1 MGADIDIAL
10 LVEELCRHD
19 AETEWIE
26 FKTNN
31 SNPEMIG
38 QRISALANSACRLG
52 APTAYMVWGIDDETH
67 KVVGSSF
74 RYRLVK
80 KGNEELENW
89 LHHQLTDN
97 ASFEFAEGEVGG
109 MHVTVLMVHAA
120 FYHTV
125 DFERVPYV
133 RVGSYT
139 KKLREY
145 PTIESEVWGRITK
158 FDFESV
164 TAIGGLPLPDA
175 LSLLDFPKYFDL
187 LGMPMPQSRDEV
199 AHYLCDDEV
208 LSRQDDGRYAVT
220 NLGALLLAKRL
231 RDFPSVARK
240 ALRLVQYEGRGR
252 TEMLRSRDYEGGYAV
267 ELEAAVEM
275 VMALTPAREDVV
287 GAVRTQTNAYPE
299 RAVREILANAL
310 IHQDLAIA
318 GSGPVIE
325 VFADR
330 VDFTNPGTS
339 LVDLMRLVDNPP
351 KSRNQRL
358 ASLMRRFRFCEELG
372 TGWDRIISSCEASY
386 LPAPRVVEY
395 EEAGG
400 SVRISLMPY
409 APYRSLNP
417 QDRVMACYWHA
428 CICFT
433 RGDVMTN
440 QSLRSRFGEGGP
452 SPSTVSKL
460 LSAAVEAR
468 LIKPVD
474 PTTAPRYMRY
484 VPAWAQT

>member
-1 MGADIDIAL
+1 MRADVDIAL
-10 LVEELCRHD
+10 LVEELCRYD
-19 AETEWIE
+19 SETEWIE

-38 QRISALANSACRLG
+38 QRVSALANSACRLG
-52 APTAYMVWGIDDETH
+52 VPTAYMVWGVDDETH
-67 KVVGSSF
+67 EVVGSTF
-74 RYRLVK
+74 RHRLEK
-80 KGNEELENW
+80 RGNEELENW

-97 ASFEFAEGEVGG
+97 ASFEFIEDEVDGR
-109 MHVTVLMVHAA
+109 HVTVLMVQAA

-125 DFERVPYV
+125 DFERVPYI

-145 PTIESEVWGRITK
+145 PAIESEVWDRITK
-158 FDFESV
+158 SDFESV
-164 TAIGGLPLPDA
+164 TARGGLT
-175 LSLLDFPKYFDL
+175 LSDTLALLDYPKYFDL
-187 LGMPMPQSRDEV
+187 LGTPMPQSQEEV
-199 AHYLCDDEV
+199 SRYLCEDEL

-220 NLGALLLAKRL
+220 NLGALLLARRL

-267 ELEAAVEM
+267 EFEVAVEM
-275 VMALTPAREDVV
+275 VMALTPAREDIV
-287 GAVRTQTNAYPE
+287 GAVRTQTTAYPE

-310 IHQDLAIA
+310 IHQDLALI
-318 GSGPVIE
+318 GSGPVVE
-325 VFADR
+325 VFDDR

-358 ASLMRRFRFCEELG
+358 ASIMRRFRFCEELG

-386 LPAPRVVEY
+386 LPAPKVVEY

-400 SVRISLMPY
+400 SVRVSLMSY
-409 APYRSLNP
+409 VPYRSMGSW
-417 QDRVMACYWHA
+417 DRVMACYWHA

-433 RGDVMTN
+433 NGDVMTN
-440 QSLRSRFGEGGP
+440 QSLRSRFGEEGP
-452 SPSTVSKL
+452 SQSTVSKL
-460 LSAAVEAR
+460 LATTVDAG

-484 VPAWAQT
+484 VPVWA

>member
-1 MGADIDIAL
+1 MSIDIDIAL
-10 LVEELCRHD
+10 LVEELRHHD
-19 AETEWIE
+19 SETEWIE

-38 QRISALANSACRLG
+38 QRVSALANSACRLG
-52 APTAYMVWGIDDETH
+52 IPTAYMVWGIDDETH
-67 KVVGSSF
+67 EVVGSSF
-74 RYRLVK
+74 RHRLEK

-89 LHHQLTDN
+89 LHHQLTEN
-97 ASFEFAEGEVGG
+97 ASFEFSEAEIAGK
-109 MHVTVLMVHAA
+109 HVTVLMVQAA

-125 DFERVPYV
+125 DFERVPYI

-145 PTIESEVWGRITK
+145 PAIESEVWDRITK
-158 FDFESV
+158 SDFESV
-164 TAIGGLPLPDA
+164 TARGGLPLLDA
-175 LSLLDFPKYFDL
+175 LALLDFPKYFDL
-187 LGMPMPQSRDEV
+187 LGMPMPQSQGEV
-199 AHYLCDDEV
+199 ARYLCDDEI
-208 LSRQDDGRYAVT
+208 LARQDDGRYAVT
-220 NLGALLLAKRL
+220 NLGALLLARRL

-267 ELEAAVEM
+267 EFESAIEM
-275 VMALTPAREDVV
+275 VMALTPAREDIV
-287 GAVRTQTNAYPE
+287 GAVRTQTTAYPE

-310 IHQDLAIA
+310 IHQDLAIT
-318 GSGPVIE
+318 GSGPVVE
-325 VFADR
+325 VFSDR

-358 ASLMRRFRFCEELG
+358 AGLMRRFRFCEELG
-372 TGWDRIISSCEASY
+372 TGWDRIISSCEAAY
-386 LPAPRVVEY
+386 LPAPKVMEF

-400 SVRISLMPY
+400 SMRVSLVSY
-409 APYRSLNP
+409 VPYRSMDSR
-417 QDRVMACYWHA
+417 DRVMACYWHA

-433 RGDVMTN
+433 NGDVMTN

-452 SPSTVSKL
+452 SQSTVSKL
-460 LSAAVEAR
+460 LAAAVEAK

-484 VPAWAQT
+484 VPIWA

>member
-1 MGADIDIAL
+1 MVADIDVTL
-10 LVEELCRHD
+10 LVEKLCRHD
-19 AETEWIE
+19 SETEWIE
-26 FKTNN
+26 FKANN

-52 APTAYMVWGIDDETH
+52 IPTAYMVWGIDDETH
-67 KVVGSSF
+67 EVVGSSF
-74 RYRLVK
+74 RYRLERR
-80 KGNEELENW
+80 GNEELENW

-97 ASFEFAEGEVGG
+97 ASFEFVEDEIDGK
-109 MHVTVLMVHAA
+109 HVTVLMVQAA

-145 PTIESEVWGRITK
+145 PAIESEVWDRITK
-158 FDFESV
+158 SDFESV
-164 TAIGGLPLPDA
+164 TARGGLGLSDA
-175 LSLLDFPKYFDL
+175 LSLLDYPKYFDL
-187 LGMPMPQSRDEV
+187 LGTPMPQSQDEV
-199 AHYLCDDEV
+199 AHYLCDDEI

-220 NLGALLLAKRL
+220 NLGALLLARRL

-252 TEMLRSRDYEGGYAV
+252 TEMLRSRDYDGGYAV
-267 ELEAAVEM
+267 EFEAAVDM
-275 VMALTPAREDVV
+275 VMALTPAREDIV
-287 GAVRTQTNAYPE
+287 GAVRRQTTAYPE

-310 IHQDLAIA
+310 IHQDLAVT
-318 GSGPVIE
+318 GSGPVVE
-325 VFADR
+325 VFSDR

-386 LPAPRVVEY
+386 LPAPKVVEY

-400 SVRISLMPY
+400 SVRVSLMSY
-409 APYRSLNP
+409 VPYRSMDSW
-417 QDRVMACYWHA
+417 DRVMACYWHA

-433 RGDVMTN
+433 NGDVMTN

-452 SPSTVSKL
+452 SQSTVSKL
-460 LSAAVEAR
+460 LATTVEAG

-484 VPAWAQT
+484 VPSWA

>member
-1 MGADIDIAL
+1 
-10 LVEELCRHD
+10 
-19 AETEWIE
+19 
-26 FKTNN
+26 
-31 SNPEMIG
+31 
-38 QRISALANSACRLG
+38 
-52 APTAYMVWGIDDETH
+52 
-67 KVVGSSF
+67 
-74 RYRLVK
+74 
-80 KGNEELENW
+80 
-89 LHHQLTDN
+89 
-97 ASFEFAEGEVGG
+97 
-109 MHVTVLMVHAA
+109 
-120 FYHTV
+120 
-125 DFERVPYV
+125 
-133 RVGSYT
+133 
-139 KKLREY
+139 
-145 PTIESEVWGRITK
+145 
-158 FDFESV
+158 
-164 TAIGGLPLPDA
+164 
-175 LSLLDFPKYFDL
+175 
-187 LGMPMPQSRDEV
+187 MPQSRDEV

-358 ASLMRRFRFCEELG
+358 ASPMRRFRFCEELG
-372 TGWDRIISSCEASY
+372 TGWDRIISSCEAPY
-386 LPAPRVVEY
+386 LPAPRAVEY

-433 RGDVMTN
+433 SGDVMTN

-484 VPAWAQT
+484 VPAWAQA

>member
-1 MGADIDIAL
+1 MVADIDIAL
-10 LVEELCRHD
+10 LVEKLCRYD
-19 AETEWIE
+19 SETEWIE
-26 FKTNN
+26 FKVNN

-38 QRISALANSACRLG
+38 QRISALANSACRLDIS
-52 APTAYMVWGIDDETH
+52 TAYMVWGVDDETH
-67 KVVGSSF
+67 EVVGSSF
-74 RYRLVK
+74 CYRLERR
-80 KGNEELENW
+80 GNEELENW

-97 ASFEFAEGEVGG
+97 ASFEFAEDEVGG
-109 MHVTVLMVHAA
+109 KHITVLEVQAA

-125 DFERVPYV
+125 DFEGVPYV

-145 PTIESEVWGRITK
+145 PAIESEVWDRITRS
-158 FDFESV
+158 DFESV
-164 TAIGGLPLPDA
+164 TARGGLDLRDA
-175 LSLLDFPKYFDL
+175 LSLLDYPKYFGL

-199 AHYLCDDEV
+199 AHYLCDDEI

-220 NLGALLLAKRL
+220 NLGALLLAGRL

-267 ELEAAVEM
+267 EFEATVEM
-275 VMALTPAREDVV
+275 VMTLTPAKEDII
-287 GAVRTQTNAYPE
+287 GAVRQQTTAYPE
-299 RAVREILANAL
+299 RAIREILANTL
-310 IHQDLAIA
+310 IHQDLAVT
-318 GSGPVIE
+318 GSGPVVE
-325 VFADR
+325 VFSDR
-330 VDFTNPGTS
+330 IDFTNPGTS
-339 LVDLMRLVDNPP
+339 LVDPMRLVDNPP

-372 TGWDRIISSCEASY
+372 TGWDRIISSCEASH
-386 LPAPRVVEY
+386 LPAPKAMEY

-400 SVRISLMPY
+400 SMRVSLMSY
-409 APYRSLNP
+409 VPYRSMDSW
-417 QDRVMACYWHA
+417 DRVMACYWHA

-433 RGDVMTN
+433 NGGVMSN
-440 QSLRSRFGEGGP
+440 QSLRARFGKDGP

-460 LSAAVEAR
+460 LSAAVEAK
-468 LIKPVD
+468 LVKAVD

-484 VPAWAQT
+484 VPVWA

>member
-1 MGADIDIAL
+1 
-10 LVEELCRHD
+10 
-19 AETEWIE
+19 
-26 FKTNN
+26 
-31 SNPEMIG
+31 
-38 QRISALANSACRLG
+38 
-52 APTAYMVWGIDDETH
+52 
-67 KVVGSSF
+67 
-74 RYRLVK
+74 
-80 KGNEELENW
+80 
-89 LHHQLTDN
+89 
-97 ASFEFAEGEVGG
+97 
-109 MHVTVLMVHAA
+109 
-120 FYHTV
+120 
-125 DFERVPYV
+125 
-133 RVGSYT
+133 
-139 KKLREY
+139 
-145 PTIESEVWGRITK
+145 
-158 FDFESV
+158 
-164 TAIGGLPLPDA
+164 
-175 LSLLDFPKYFDL
+175 
-187 LGMPMPQSRDEV
+187 MPQSRDEV

-267 ELEAAVEM
+267 ELEAAVET

-409 APYRSLNP
+409 SLPLAEPAGPRHGLLLACLHLLHKRRRHDQPVAALALRRGRPQPFDRLKAAVGGGRGQADQARRSDNRPTVHALRARLGARLTFPQLSPARYRIGFP
-417 QDRVMACYWHA
+417 QVDDPRCADSNFPA
-428 CICFT
+428 TFLTAEGAST
-433 RGDVMTN
+433 RSAAGSGTLTFP
-440 QSLRSRFGEGGP
+440 QLS
-452 SPSTVSKL
+452 STVSPYKML
-460 LSAAVEAR
+460 CS
-468 LIKPVD
+468 
-474 PTTAPRYMRY
+474 Y
-484 VPAWAQT
+484 VLDMGLYTICGQF